1 MKPPRLLWLGW
12 VVLLAA
18 VAGAIAQ
25 PHPSTGAGPQDTSHP
40 ALQFVREL
48 PAYAPVEQVQ
58 GIIRL
63 WGHGSHRRNFM
74 GNLIRRWTAEFA
86 RHQPGVIF
94 ENRMY
99 GTASAIGALY
109 TGAGEIALL
118 GEEISPAAAAA
129 FLRAKGYAPTEIQL
143 SPGSVDVNFFDYAH
157 MIFVHRDNPL
167 AGLNLAQ
174 LEAVFGMDGRRGLG
188 RIRTWGQ
195 LGLGGEWR
203 DRPIQP
209 YGWKVDEDFA
219 LFFRERVLEH
229 SHRWN
234 LAIREHIHV
243 LRPDGTQYDH
253 GQQILDALARDRYGI
268 AISNVRY
275 AVPEVR
281 ALPLAWHEGGPL
293 VAASPATLIDLSYPL
308 VRIIPAYI
316 DIPPGGRA
324 APAVRE
330 FLRYA
335 LSREG
340 QQALIEETG
349 YLPLGREVIARQW
362 AKLETPAPRGKRQAG
377 TLALPPL
384 ATGAPTASDHA
395 HSLPP
400 VRTEAA
406 KPGVIRLWCSPALAP
421 LAESWQRDYVR
432 AEPAARIEVILSGSD
447 VAMAGLYTGR
457 ADIALLGREATAPEV
472 KAFEW
477 IHRFKPARVEVAT
490 GAAAPGASPALAV
503 FVHRDNPLTRL
514 TLAELEAAFGTEQKP
529 GARGRIKTWDQLG
542 LGGDWA
548 GQPVRLYGPHM
559 ESGTGRFFREAV
571 LGGSRKP
578 DWDRLVELADSG
590 SLQPPTHDAGAQ
602 ALAALS
608 RDRFGL
614 AVAAADA
621 VHPLTRPLALAV
633 SEAGPFFLPSASAVA
648 ARDYPL
654 SRPIYAYYH
663 DDGKAAPDPI
673 VGDFLRWLLGHE
685 GQRAVS
691 AAGLVHP
698 LSENLLMTERM
709 KLTQ

>member
-1 MKPPRLLWLGW
+1 MPRLHTALFGA
-12 VVLLAA
+12 LLAA
-18 VAGAIAQ
+18 AGAGAQ
-25 PHPSTGAGPQDTSHP
+25 PHPSTGAAPQDVSHP
-40 ALQFVREL
+40 ALQFVRDL
-48 PAYAPVEQVQ
+48 PAYTPAEQVE
-58 GIIRL
+58 GVVRL

-86 RHQPGVIF
+86 RHQPGVVF

-109 TGAGEIALL
+109 SGAGEIALL
-118 GEEISPAAAAA
+118 GEEISPAAATA
-129 FLRAKGYAPTEIQL
+129 FMRAKGYAPTEIQI

-157 MIFVHRDNPL
+157 MIFVHRDNPI
-167 AGLNLAQ
+167 AGLSLAQ
-174 LEAVFGMDGRRGLG
+174 LEAIFGVEGRRGLG

-195 LGLGGEWR
+195 LGLGGEWA
-203 DRPIQP
+203 DQPIQP

-234 LAIREHIHV
+234 PAIREHVHI

-253 GQQILDALARDRYGI
+253 GQQILDALARDRFGI

-281 ALPLAWHEGGPL
+281 ALPLAWRGGGPL
-293 VAASPATLIDLSYPL
+293 VEDSRATLIDLSYPL

-316 DIPPGGRA
+316 DIPPGGQA

-349 YLPLGREVIARQW
+349 YLPLGPEIIGRQLE
-362 AKLETPAPRGKRQAG
+362 KLGGTWQVERRGAG
-377 TLALPPL
+377 TLAHLPPL
-384 ATGAPTASDHA
+384 PPAPARDSDHS

-406 KPGVIRLWCSPALAP
+406 KPGVIRVWCSPALAP
-421 LAESWQRDYVR
+421 LVESWQRAYVR
-432 AEPAARIEVILSGSD
+432 AVPTARFEVIRAGSD

-457 ADIALLGREATAPEV
+457 TDIALLGREATAPEL

-477 IHRFKPARVEVAT
+477 VHRFKPARVEVAT
-490 GAAAPGASPALAV
+490 GGAAPGASPALAV
-503 FVHRDNPLTRL
+503 FVHRDNPLAQL
-514 TLAELEAAFGTEQKP
+514 TLAELEAAFGAEEKT
-529 GARGRIKTWDQLG
+529 GARERIKTWDQLG
-542 LGGDWA
+542 LGGEWA

-571 LGGSRKP
+571 LGGSRKL
-578 DWDRLVELADSG
+578 DWDRLVEFADSG
-590 SLQPPTHDAGAQ
+590 PLQPPTHDAGAQ
-602 ALAALS
+602 ALGALS

-614 AVAAADA
+614 AVAGVEAT
-621 VHPLTRPLALAV
+621 HPGVRALALATRP
-633 SEAGPFFLPSASAVA
+633 SGPFVSSVPEAVA
-648 ARDYPL
+648 SRAYPL
-654 SRPIYAYYH
+654 GRPIYAYHH
-663 DDGKAAPDPI
+663 DDGKGVPDPI
-673 VGDFLRWLLGHE
+673 VADFLRWILDE
-685 GQRAVS
+685 AGQRAVATTRDFLPLAS
-691 AAGLVHP
+691 GKMTAAGRTTNP
-698 LSENLLMTERM
+698 
-709 KLTQ
+709 